1 MKFLIDAISRAW
13 RTFSNIDMN
22 YGRLAAIAIWTVV
35 LLISYTAFIPATRLL
50 PPHSE
55 SVEQEHLVDA
65 IVLVAMGVMAE
76 DSMIDFSISSIRK
89 VGNWRGEIYVLT
101 DRKSCFFKSAN
112 DFDLHLIEM
121 EPLDSIIKIKAL
133 KPKLMTYLP
142 MTVKGALYLD
152 VDIIGEEI

>member
-1 MKFLIDAISRAW
+1 
-13 RTFSNIDMN
+13 MN

-50 PPHSE
+50 PSHSE
-55 SVEQEHLVDA
+55 SIEQEHLVDA

-89 VGNWRGEIYVLT
+89 IGNWRGEIYVLT
-101 DRKSCFFKSAN
+101 DRKSCFSKSAN
-112 DFDLHLIEM
+112 DFDLRLIEM

-142 MTVKGALYLD
+142 RTVKGALYLD
-152 VDIIGEEI
+152 VDIIGEET

>member
-1 MKFLIDAISRAW
+1 
-13 RTFSNIDMN
+13 MN
-22 YGRLAAIAIWTVV
+22 YGRLAAIATWTVV

-50 PPHSE
+50 PSHSE
-55 SVEQEHLVDA
+55 SIEQEHLVDA

-101 DRKSCFFKSAN
+101 DRKSCFSKAAN
-112 DFDLHLIEM
+112 DLDLRLIEM

-142 MTVKGALYLD
+142 RTVKGALYLD
-152 VDIIGEEI
+152 VDIIGEETLLTNRTFH